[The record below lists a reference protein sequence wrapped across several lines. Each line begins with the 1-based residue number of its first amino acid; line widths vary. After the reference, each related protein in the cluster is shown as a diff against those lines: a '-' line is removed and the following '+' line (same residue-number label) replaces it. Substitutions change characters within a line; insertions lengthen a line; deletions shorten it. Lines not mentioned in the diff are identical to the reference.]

1 MQYIVLDLEWNQA
14 MSSQASIF
22 NKLPIRLRGEIIQ
35 IGAVK
40 LTEDM
45 LPGEVFKADIKP
57 VYFRR
62 MHHRVKQLTGID
74 KERLSKSEK
83 FKTVMKRFLDWCG
96 PDCTFLTWG
105 CDDKGIMEQNL
116 IIHDMD
122 IDWMS
127 NWINLQVIFNL
138 QTGGD
143 GNQKSLI
150 KAMEY
155 FGIEQTRT
163 AHDALDDAYNA
174 ALICSKMNLLEG
186 LEKYK
191 NAGTQ
196 PAGRISPA
204 ASHHPASGSLP
215 LEHVVSRTYDSKAE
229 LFGDKNLT
237 GIVCPDCGASLKS
250 CRWVSQ
256 GDRRYMTMASCP
268 QHGKFLL
275 RLKLR
280 HAEDDTWNATRLLY
294 RADENMASYYSK
306 KASHPRSRGGRKHIN
321 WKAGKNLLPDSE

>member
-40 LTEDM
+40 LTGDM

-62 MHHRVKQLTGID
+62 MHHKVKQLTGID

-83 FKTVMKRFLDWCG
+83 FEAVMKKFLEWCG

-105 CDDKGIMEQNL
+105 YDDKGIMEQNL

-122 IDWMS
+122 IDWMN
-127 NWINLQVIFNL
+127 NWINLQVIFNI

-143 GNQKSLI
+143 GNQKSLV

-155 FGIEQTRT
+155 YGIEQTRA
-163 AHDALDDAYNA
+163 AHDALDDAYNTA
-174 ALICSKMNLLEG
+174 FVCSKMNLLEG

-191 NAGTQ
+191 NAGNQ
-196 PAGRISPA
+196 LANRVSPVNNPSA
-204 ASHHPASGSLP
+204 EGALP
-215 LEHVVSRTYDSKAE
+215 LEHVASRVYDSKAE
-229 LFGDKNLT
+229 LFGDKDLT
-237 GIVCPDCGASLKS
+237 GIVCPDCGALLKNF
-250 CRWVSQ
+250 RWVNQ
-256 GDRRYMTMASCP
+256 GDKRYMTMASCP
-268 QHGKFLL
+268 KHGKFLL

-280 HAEDDTWNATRLLY
+280 HAEDDTWCATRLLY
-294 RADENMASYYSK
+294 RADENMTSYYK
-306 KASHPRSRGGRKHIN
+306 RKASRPRSRGRRKRVN
-321 WKAGKNLLPDSE
+321 WKTGKNLSPDME